1 MRVFDYSHINDSLRN
16 NEVCN
21 LISSIHEF
29 RGKQTLFISA
39 KSDVLKTL
47 LEIAK
52 IQSTAASN
60 SIEGISTTDARL
72 KAIMAEKTEPRNR
85 NEEEIAGY
93 RDVLSIIHE
102 SHDVIP
108 VNPNTI
114 LQLHRDLCKH
124 MSQNGIGGHWKHSE
138 NVISETDEQGRSR
151 VRFQPMSAFETPDG
165 MERLC
170 STLRDARSRGI
181 YDELLLIPLFILDF
195 LCIHPF
201 SDGNGRMSRLLTL
214 LLMYQA
220 GYIVGKYISMEMV
233 IEKSKETYYE
243 ALRASSQGWLE
254 EENDPVPF
262 VRYFLGMV
270 LNCYRTFEERVE
282 DVLHSSVSKPDRIRN
297 VIDRT
302 LGKFKKADLIEKCPD
317 ISEITIERTLKQLL
331 DEGYIQK
338 IGGGRGSAYAK
349 KGE

>member
-1 MRVFDYSHINDSLRN
+1 MRKFDYSHLSDGLRN
-16 NEVCN
+16 NDVCN
-21 LISSIHEF
+21 LISTIHEF

-39 KSDVLKTL
+39 KPDVLKTL
-47 LEIAK
+47 LKIAK

-60 SIEGISTTDARL
+60 SIEGISTTDVRL
-72 KAIMAEKTEPRNR
+72 RAIMAEKTEPRNR
-85 NEEEIAGY
+85 NEEELAGY

-114 LQLHRDLCKH
+114 LQLHHDLCKH
-124 MSQNGIGGHWKHSE
+124 MSKNGIGGHWKRSE
-138 NVISETDEQGRSR
+138 NVISETDETGVSR
-151 VRFQPMSAFETPDG
+151 IRFQPMSAFETPDG
-165 MERLC
+165 MGRLC
-170 STLRDARSRGI
+170 SAFRSAKAAGI

-201 SDGNGRMSRLLTL
+201 SDGNGRMSRLLSL

-243 ALRASSQGWLE
+243 ALRSSSIGWLE
-254 EENDPVPF
+254 NENDPVPF

-282 DVLHSSVSKPDRIRN
+282 DVLHTSISKPERIRN
-297 VIDRT
+297 VIERT
-302 LGKFKKADLIEKCPD
+302 LGKFSKSDLIEKCPD
-317 ISEITIERTLKQLL
+317 VSETTIERTLKQFLE
-331 DEGYIQK
+331 EGYIRK
-338 IGGGRGSAYAK
+338 LGGGRGTSYAK
-349 KGE
+349 V